1 MTEPGADKRK
11 PHKSYYNWSLRAPL
25 ARWLELE
32 GENVAGLRI
41 LDVGAGD
48 KPYAP
53 YFARAGE
60 YVGVD
65 PVNPHA
71 DVRATAEDLP
81 FDDQSFDVVLCIQVL
96 EHVDDPPRVVREL
109 HRVVKPGGR
118 VLAATHGTYP
128 YHPDPADHWR
138 WTHTGLGRL
147 FEASG
152 DWQSVRVEPGAG
164 TASAF
169 GLLLAFYVDQVAQ
182 RAHAVWAGRL
192 LNYAVNALT
201 EAVERRSQT
210 LREPVPG
217 SLTTNFHIVAVR

>member
-1 MTEPGADKRK
+1 MARVRSRRRRRHTRSVTEPGADKRK
-11 PHKSYYNWSLRAPL
+11 PHKSYYNSSLRAPL
-25 ARWLELE
+25 ARWLERE

-53 YFARAGE
+53 YFGRAGE

-96 EHVDDPPRVVREL
+96 EHVDDPARVVREL

-138 WTHTGLGRL
+138 WTHT
-147 FEASG
+147 
-152 DWQSVRVEPGAG
+152 
-164 TASAF
+164 
-169 GLLLAFYVDQVAQ
+169 
-182 RAHAVWAGRL
+182 
-192 LNYAVNALT
+192 
-201 EAVERRSQT
+201 
-210 LREPVPG
+210 
-217 SLTTNFHIVAVR
+217 